1 MWHEVKIS
9 GVYEP
14 PKIIIKN
21 YYSYVTPTLPEGC
34 VSSNHLDILAES
46 VRCNCAGNSYVRGRL
61 HFQWEHSKRNEGLFL
76 FIYTL

>member
-34 VSSNHLDILAES
+34 VSSNHLDFLAES
-46 VRCNCAGNSYVRGRL
+46 VRCNGA
-61 HFQWEHSKRNEGLFL
+61 
-76 FIYTL
+76 